1 MMSAVCRHLKPLP
14 CLSGNRVSLPARSML
29 VCCVLL
35 GLMTT
40 RSLIAA
46 AATTGRRLPQTNPLI
61 LLDADDE
68 DSTTSSQRGASN
80 ERGTGGSGPLSPDEI
95 LTPESGEPYE
105 VTEKQYL
112 RGDWCKTLPLKQRI
126 DVEGCVSRIIT
137 NRLCYGQCN
146 SFYIPKQ
153 SSDFNDAFRSCSF
166 CKPYRITTFTVN
178 LRCPGQ
184 TPSIQRR
191 RVEKVKQCRCVA
203 VDVS

>member
-1 MMSAVCRHLKPLP
+1 MMSGVCRHLGTLP
-14 CLSGNRVSLPARSML
+14 CLSGNRVSIPARSMF
-29 VCCVLL
+29 VCSVLL
-35 GLMTT
+35 CLMTT
-40 RSLIAA
+40 QSLITAA
-46 AATTGRRLPQTNPLI
+46 STTGRRLPHTNPLI
-61 LLDADDE
+61 LLDAEEE
-68 DSTTSSQRGASN
+68 DSTTSSHRGGSN
-80 ERGTGGSGPLSPDEI
+80 ERGTGVGGPLAPEEV
-95 LTPESGEPYE
+95 LTPVGDEPYE

-126 DVEGCVSRIIT
+126 DVEGCISRTIT

-166 CKPYRITTFTVN
+166 CKPYRITTFTVS

-184 TPSIQRR
+184 TPSIQRK